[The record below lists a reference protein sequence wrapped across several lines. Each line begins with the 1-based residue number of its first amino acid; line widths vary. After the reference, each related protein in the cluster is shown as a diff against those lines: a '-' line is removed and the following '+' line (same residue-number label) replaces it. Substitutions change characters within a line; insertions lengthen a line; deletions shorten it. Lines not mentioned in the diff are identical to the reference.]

1 MLPTESQLTT
11 TQEAPDPT
19 GVDWTRCGQCRTI
32 VYGRRFARAANTCPD
47 CGWHGPLTAAER
59 LEWLLGRESARCVR
73 PGRTTDDPLEFTD
86 SKPYAQRLEQ
96 ARETIGIPSA
106 VLVGQGRID
115 GCPVVV
121 AAMDF
126 RFMGGSMGSA
136 EGEAI
141 TTAAECALE
150 HRIPLVLV
158 TASGGARMQEGVYSL
173 LQMAKTA
180 QALAALDEAGI
191 LTISLITDPTYG
203 GVAASF
209 ATLTDIVIAEPG
221 ARLGFAG
228 PRVIEQTIRQKL
240 PDGFQTAEFLLANGL
255 VDAVVPRSRQREVL
269 ATLLRSYSG
278 RFADAQTTAPA
289 AEGEAPAADSRPPVL
304 TDPGQLPRRAAWD
317 VVQVARNI
325 NRPTTRDYLSHILDG
340 DGFLELHGDRLSG
353 ECPAIVCGFG
363 TLAGRP
369 VALIGNQKGHT
380 TRELADHSFGMATPD
395 GYRKAA
401 RMMRLAA
408 KLGLPVLALI
418 DTPGAHPGIEA
429 EEGGQ
434 AVAIAENLRL
444 MASLPVPVVA
454 VVTGEGGSGG
464 ALALSVADRV
474 LICENALY
482 SVISPEGCAAILWHD
497 RGSAPAAAEALRLD
511 SRSLMEHRLVDGVV
525 PEPQEG
531 AHTDHA
537 QAADLLRRAVSHC
550 LDELSGK
557 DGEELI
563 RDRRAR
569 FRGIGA
575 TAG

>member
-1 MLPTESQLTT
+1 MLPTEPQPTT
-11 TQEAPDPT
+11 THPPPEVT
-19 GVDWTRCGQCRTI
+19 GVDWARCGQCRTI

-47 CGWHGPLTAAER
+47 CGWHAPLTAAER
-59 LEWLLGRESARCVR
+59 LEWLLGREGARCVR
-73 PGRTTDDPLEFTD
+73 PGRTADDPLGFTD
-86 SKPYAQRLEQ
+86 SKPYAQRLQ
-96 ARETIGIPSA
+96 HAREQIGIPCA

-141 TTAAECALE
+141 TAAAEHALE
-150 HRIPLVLV
+150 NRIPLVLV
-158 TASGGARMQEGVYSL
+158 SASGGARMQEGVYSL

-191 LTISLITDPTYG
+191 LTVSLITDPTYG

-228 PRVIEQTIRQKL
+228 PRVIEQTIGQKL
-240 PDGFQTAEFLLANGL
+240 PDGFQTAEFLLAQGL
-255 VDAVVPRSRQREVL
+255 IDAVVPRSRQREVL
-269 ATLLRSYSG
+269 ATLLRACDG
-278 RFADAQTTAPA
+278 RASRAPA
-289 AEGEAPAADSRPPVL
+289 VDGEPPIV
-304 TDPGQLPRRAAWD
+304 TDPARLTRRAAWD
-317 VVQVARNI
+317 VVQLARDI

-353 ECPAIVCGFG
+353 DCPAVVCGLG
-363 TLAGRP
+363 TLDGRP
-369 VALIGNQKGHT
+369 LVVVGTQKGHST
-380 TRELADHSFGMATPD
+380 KELADHSFGMATPD

-429 EEGGQ
+429 EEHGQ

-444 MASLPVPVVA
+444 MASLPVPLVA

-464 ALALSVADRV
+464 ALALSVCDRV

-511 SRSLMEHRLVDGVV
+511 ARSLMEHQLVDGVV
-525 PEPQEG
+525 PEPENG

-557 DGEELI
+557 GGEQLI
-563 RDRRAR
+563 RDRRRR

-575 TAG
+575 PAG